1 MKAIGK
7 TNMNWLRR
15 PKLTLYHRFGPWRR
29 WCVLHNIYLK
39 NMYSLQKQTILSK
52 KKPSSLSA
60 ILKSVKIESLVDP
73 TTTNTFLWASSLTDE
88 HRSYCKKSKYM
99 CIDFVFIHE
108 LWCFLLVFPIGFPRP
123 TKNSRASHK
132 ICICL
137 SIHLSKYIILFLY
150 ASCLV
155 VGNAYFH

>member
-7 TNMNWLRR
+7 TNMNWLWR

-29 WCVLHNIYLK
+29 WCVLHNIHFKYMYL
-39 NMYSLQKQTILSK
+39 LQNETILSK

-88 HRSYCKKSKYM
+88 HRSYCKKVNICVLILFSYMNYDAFSWYSLLAFLVLLKIVEHHTKY
-99 CIDFVFIHE
+99 V
-108 LWCFLLVFPIGFPRP
+108 
-123 TKNSRASHK
+123 
-132 ICICL
+132 CL

-150 ASCLV
+150 TSCLV